1 MTERDLM
8 AVPTPED
15 ASPPAAEAGAANDR
29 WEQCAAQVVRAL
41 PRLRMIATHAVL
53 LSPVVIPITANGWGG
68 IRGC

>member
-1 MTERDLM
+1 MTEYELKT
-8 AVPTPED
+8 APTPED
-15 ASPPAAEAGAANDR
+15 ASSAPDEASADNDR